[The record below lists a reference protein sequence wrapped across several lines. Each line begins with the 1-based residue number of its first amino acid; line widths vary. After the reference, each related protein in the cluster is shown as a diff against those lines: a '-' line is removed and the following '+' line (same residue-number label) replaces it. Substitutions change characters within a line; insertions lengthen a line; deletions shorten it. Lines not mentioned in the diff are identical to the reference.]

1 MTKQEFMNK
10 VAEVTPKEKKIAV
23 VSDTDYALV
32 ERVYTFHPAISETEG
47 KRQIAELYVNFGMV
61 LIMDMLPR
69 AEVMAKKESELREA
83 RAALSR
89 IQEEIEEIRRGGE
102 LQWRQQR
109 LRQCGIAIC
118 TITTSWYWRRKE
130 GSST

>member
-69 AEVMAKKESELREA
+69 AEVMATKERELREA
-83 RAALSR
+83 RAALNR
-89 IQEEIEEIRRGGE
+89 IQEEIEEIKRGGE
-102 LQWRQQR
+102 L
-109 LRQCGIAIC
+109 
-118 TITTSWYWRRKE
+118 
-130 GSST
+130 

>member
-102 LQWRQQR
+102 L
-109 LRQCGIAIC
+109 
-118 TITTSWYWRRKE
+118 
-130 GSST
+130 

>member
-1 MTKQEFMNK
+1 MNKQEFINK
-10 VAEVTPKEKKIAV
+10 VAEITQKIPVVPDREYSIIEKA
-23 VSDTDYALV
+23 
-32 ERVYTFHPAISETEG
+32 YTFHPAISETEG

-69 AEVMAKKESELREA
+69 AEVMAKKEEELREA

-102 LQWRQQR
+102 L
-109 LRQCGIAIC
+109 
-118 TITTSWYWRRKE
+118 
-130 GSST
+130 

>member
-1 MTKQEFMNK
+1 MTKDEFMSK
-10 VAEVTPKEKKIAV
+10 VAEATPKEKEIPV
-23 VSDTDYALV
+23 VSNTDYALI
-32 ERVYTFHPAISETEG
+32 ERVYTLHPAISETEG

-69 AEVMAKKESELREA
+69 AEVMAKKEEELREA

-102 LQWRQQR
+102 L
-109 LRQCGIAIC
+109 
-118 TITTSWYWRRKE
+118 
-130 GSST
+130 

>member
-1 MTKQEFMNK
+1 MTKEEFMNK
-10 VAEVTPKEKKIAV
+10 VAEATPKEKKIPV
-23 VSDTDYALV
+23 VSNTDYALI

-69 AEVMAKKESELREA
+69 AEVMAKKEEELREA

-102 LQWRQQR
+102 L
-109 LRQCGIAIC
+109 
-118 TITTSWYWRRKE
+118 
-130 GSST
+130 

>member
-1 MTKQEFMNK
+1 MNK

-47 KRQIAELYVNFGMV
+47 KRQIAELYVNYGMV

-69 AEVMAKKESELREA
+69 AEVMAKKERELREA
-83 RAALSR
+83 RAALNR
-89 IQEEIEEIRRGGE
+89 IREEIEEIKKGGE
-102 LQWRQQR
+102 L
-109 LRQCGIAIC
+109 
-118 TITTSWYWRRKE
+118 
-130 GSST
+130 

>member
-1 MTKQEFMNK
+1 MEK
-10 VAEVTPKEKKIAV
+10 VAEVTPKEKQIKEVPDREYSII
-23 VSDTDYALV
+23 
-32 ERVYTFHPAISETEG
+32 EKVYTFHPAISETEG

-69 AEVMAKKESELREA
+69 AEVMAKKEEELREA

-102 LQWRQQR
+102 L
-109 LRQCGIAIC
+109 
-118 TITTSWYWRRKE
+118 
-130 GSST
+130 

>member
-1 MTKQEFMNK
+1 MTKQEFMSK
-10 VAEVTPKEKKIAV
+10 VAEATPKEKEIPV
-23 VSDTDYALV
+23 VSDTNYALI

-102 LQWRQQR
+102 L
-109 LRQCGIAIC
+109 
-118 TITTSWYWRRKE
+118 
-130 GSST
+130 

>member
-1 MTKQEFMNK
+1 MTKQEFMSK
-10 VAEVTPKEKKIAV
+10 VAEATTKEKEIPV
-23 VSDTDYALV
+23 VSDTDYALI

-69 AEVMAKKESELREA
+69 AEVMAKKEEELREA

-102 LQWRQQR
+102 L
-109 LRQCGIAIC
+109 
-118 TITTSWYWRRKE
+118 
-130 GSST
+130 